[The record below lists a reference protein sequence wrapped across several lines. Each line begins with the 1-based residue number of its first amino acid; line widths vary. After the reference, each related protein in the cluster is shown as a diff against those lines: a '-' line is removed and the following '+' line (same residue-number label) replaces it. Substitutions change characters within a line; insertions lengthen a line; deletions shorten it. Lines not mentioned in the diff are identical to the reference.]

1 MYIDNCS
8 SLQSLGGLHCL
19 SSLIN
24 LHIVNCPRLTDLDPS
39 MFFDICE
46 GQGLQKLECVTI
58 STTSLLS
65 LMMRSSVPTLKTL
78 VLYQSTD
85 SVVVHDPRNKLCQC
99 FPSLQ
104 ELLFQDCGNL
114 LALPEELHTLSYL
127 QFLRIFNCP
136 KIQSLPHKGLP
147 VSLRTLSFEK
157 CHPLLE
163 EQLKKLKISYNT
175 A

>member
-1 MYIDNCS
+1 
-8 SLQSLGGLHCL
+8 
-19 SSLIN
+19 
-24 LHIVNCPRLTDLDPS
+24 
-39 MFFDICE
+39 
-46 GQGLQKLECVTI
+46 
-58 STTSLLS
+58 
-65 LMMRSSVPTLKTL
+65 MRNTLPALKTL

-85 SVVVHDPRNKLCQC
+85 SVVVHGPRNKKLCWC
-99 FPSLQ
+99 FPAVQ

-114 LALPEELHTLSYL
+114 IALPEELCTLSTL

-136 KIQSLPHKGLP
+136 KIQSLPRTGLP

-163 EQLKKLKISYNT
+163 EQLKKLKFSYNT